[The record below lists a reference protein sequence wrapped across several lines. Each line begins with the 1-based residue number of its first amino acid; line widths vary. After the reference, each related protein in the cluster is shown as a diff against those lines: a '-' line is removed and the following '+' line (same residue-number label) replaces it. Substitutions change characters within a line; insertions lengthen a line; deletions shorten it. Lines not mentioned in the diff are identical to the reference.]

1 MDVFPRAFWNKNGD
15 GFLHKHC
22 PPLTHGSDMLH
33 KGGSLRCSSLITA
46 GGKRIIREKQ
56 DRYLQGAFLGHGDSR
71 NRKVG
76 RQKRGSQQGRTRQEE
91 ARAKHLHC

>member
-1 MDVFPRAFWNKNGD
+1 MFKPNYSRWEKDNQGEAGQVFAGSIFRAWR
-15 GFLHKHC
+15 H
-22 PPLTHGSDMLH
+22 
-33 KGGSLRCSSLITA
+33 
-46 GGKRIIREKQ
+46 
-56 DRYLQGAFLGHGDSR
+56 SR